1 MIESGTYDDLSCV
14 EYEYSVRVHDGV
26 ETMGDSEDSA
36 VSEFA
41 ADRALDQRVRPA
53 NTHFAVIVAGS

>member
-1 MIESGTYDDLSCV
+1 MTETGTYDDLSRV

-26 ETMGDSEDSA
+26 ETMGDGKDSA

-41 ADRALDQRVRPA
+41 TDRALNQRVRPA
-53 NTHFAVIVAGS
+53 NTQDLH